1 MAFAERRDSDI
12 PDAPRTLEP
21 AVAGTGGIQMNSF
34 GFWQQGL
41 APGSWSQQVLARNL
55 DGEDFAG
62 YRRASDPPHPRASGG
77 HLPEAEEVRPED
89 IVVENGSLVGGP
101 GDDGAIAA
109 IGRLVAAFGDES
121 SHDEIDAAAL
131 VQPPPADVYE
141 IDLVGT
147 VAESAGISGTGG
159 SPLLSPMRGAGAS
172 AAAPAD
178 AAGLDG
184 IGPDH
189 PFRRTTDPDVP
200 AAETTGPAAGFFP
213 MDEVSRPVIQ
223 SAEDFLLL

>member
-1 MAFAERRDSDI
+1 MAFAERRISDSL
-12 PDAPRTLEP
+12 DASRTLEP
-21 AVAGTGGIQMNSF
+21 ALAGTGGIQMNSF

-55 DGEDFAG
+55 DGEDFTG
-62 YRRASDPPHPRASGG
+62 YRRASDPPHPRASGV
-77 HLPEAEEVRPED
+77 HLPDADDIRPED

-101 GDDGAIAA
+101 GADGAIAA
-109 IGRLVAAFGDES
+109 IGRLVAAFADES
-121 SHDEIDAAAL
+121 SRDEIDAGAL
-131 VQPPPADVYE
+131 VQPPRADVYE

-147 VAESAGISGTGG
+147 VAESAGMSGTGE
-159 SPLLSPMRGAGAS
+159 SPILSPARGTGAS
-172 AAAPAD
+172 

-189 PFRRTTDPDVP
+189 PFRRATDPDVP
-200 AAETTGPAAGFFP
+200 AAETTGPAAEFFP